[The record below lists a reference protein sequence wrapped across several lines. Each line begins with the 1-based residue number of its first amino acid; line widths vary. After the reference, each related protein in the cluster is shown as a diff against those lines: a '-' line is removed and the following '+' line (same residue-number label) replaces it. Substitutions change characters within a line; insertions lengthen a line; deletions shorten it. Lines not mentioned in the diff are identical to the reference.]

1 MIHLIRLRCHFILD
15 AAVNVIHSISTRSQG
30 NRKKQFHCV
39 KARLTVCLNKN
50 PKIGKTSQPLLY
62 LSCLVFIL
70 ELSAALCWMIPGAV
84 WHSWF
89 PLGVWLGQVKRPD
102 VTSNPLVLPP
112 SESPR
117 NAHSSLGFSG
127 YRPSFVCPLQ
137 HQAQPWCHGYLKGF
151 NWPTIITHS
160 FKKQPPLE
168 EIFLCCSLGLSAF
181 LPVPEP
187 PNPNRTWSHTAGVF
201 FLTFFP
207 PESISSPLFGDFR
220 EQWHL
225 LYICSVKAVPRHDCP
240 HTLLTHLAA
249 DRAR

>member
-1 MIHLIRLRCHFILD
+1 METLPASSLPFI
-15 AAVNVIHSISTRSQG
+15 
-30 NRKKQFHCV
+30 
-39 KARLTVCLNKN
+39 
-50 PKIGKTSQPLLY
+50 PLLD
-62 LSCLVFIL
+62 FKF
-70 ELSAALCWMIPGAV
+70 SAASSWIFLDAV
-84 WHSWF
+84 WHTWF
-89 PLGVWLGQVKRPD
+89 PRRVWLGQVKSPD

-117 NAHSSLGFSG
+117 NPQSSPGFSG
-127 YRPSFVCPLQ
+127 YKPSFVCPLQ

-201 FLTFFP
+201 FLTLFFFP
-207 PESISSPLFGDFR
+207 LNLFPLYFLAILG
-220 EQWHL
+220 EQWRP
-225 LYICSVKAVPRHDCP
+225 LYVCP
-240 HTLLTHLAA
+240 VEAIPCHYCLYTMLAH
-249 DRAR
+249 